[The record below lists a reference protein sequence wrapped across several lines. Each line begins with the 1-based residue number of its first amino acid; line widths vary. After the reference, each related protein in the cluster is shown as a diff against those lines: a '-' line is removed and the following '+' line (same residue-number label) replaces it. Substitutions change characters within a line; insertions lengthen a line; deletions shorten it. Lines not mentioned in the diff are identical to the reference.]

1 MVTKLRYVNQL
12 QNGDELVGELFL
24 LQEVIHRTTKDGR
37 PFLLCT
43 LSDKTGQIG
52 MVLWDVPDEMMRWV
66 QAGMVVQIHGRV
78 VLYKDALQI
87 NAAGMAPAEQPDL
100 TDFLPASARPRDE
113 MKAELQ
119 QYINSLQQPWLDLLT
134 YIFLDDDFLNSFANA
149 PAARTMHHA
158 YIGGLL
164 EHTLSMAAVA
174 EILAKHYPYV
184 NRDLLLAGTLLHD
197 MGKAIEYT
205 TDPSFAFSD
214 DGRLVGHIVRAVVIV
229 EKAAEAIQMDAETLR
244 LLVHMILAHHGTN
257 EWGSPVVPKT
267 LEAILLHQI
276 DLLDSRVQG
285 YFDFL
290 RNENSTELWSARPSP
305 MFNTELRRPPT
316 FTKRK

>member
-1 MVTKLRYVNQL
+1 MKKRYVNQL
-12 QNGDELVGELFL
+12 QNGDELSGELFL

-43 LSDKTGQIG
+43 LSDKTGQLG
-52 MVLWDVPDEMMRWV
+52 AVLWDVPDAMMRWV
-66 QAGMVVQIHGRV
+66 QSGIVVKVNGRV
-78 VLYKDALQI
+78 VLYKDALQV
-87 NAAGMAPAEQPDL
+87 NANDMAPAEQPDL
-100 TDFLPASARPRDE
+100 TDFLPASPRPLDE
-113 MKAELQ
+113 MQAELQ
-119 QYINSLQQPWLDLLT
+119 HYINSLKQPWQDLLT
-134 YIFLDDDFLNSFANA
+134 SVFLDDNFLKTFTNA

-174 EILAKHYPYV
+174 EMLAKHYPYV

-205 TDPSFAFSD
+205 TDPSFTFSD

-229 EKAAEAIQMDAETLR
+229 EKAAEAVQIEPEELR
-244 LLVHMILAHHGTN
+244 LLVHMILSHHGTN

-267 LEAILLHQI
+267 LEAILLHQM

-290 RNENSTELWSARPSP
+290 RNNNSSESWSARPSP
-305 MFNTELRRPPT
+305 MFSTELRRPPN
-316 FTKRK
+316 FGKK